1 MKFIIGKKLGMTQI
15 YDNNGNVVPVT
26 LIDASG
32 AAVTQVLKE
41 DKQGYN
47 AVQLG
52 VGSKK
57 LSKPEQGHIKDS
69 VDDKGN
75 GFAFLREFHVEGGE
89 LKKGDKIVV
98 DQFEVGDKV
107 VVRGTTKGKGFQ
119 GVVKR
124 WGFAGGNK
132 THGNKHTLRTPGS
145 IGSAFPQR
153 VFKGLKMAGHMGVDQ
168 KSVINLKVAYI
179 DKENNILGVK
189 GSVPGNNGSYVEVVT
204 RK

>member
-1 MKFIIGKKLGMTQI
+1 MTQI
-15 YDNNGNVVPVT
+15 YDDKGNVVPVT

-57 LSKPEQGHIKDS
+57 LSKPQQGHVKDFA
-69 VDDKGN
+69 DDKGN

-89 LKKGDKIVV
+89 LKKGDKIAV
-98 DQFEVGDKV
+98 DQFEIGDKV

-124 WGFAGGNK
+124 WGFAGGPK

-168 KSVINLKVAYI
+168 KSVLNLKVAYI

-189 GSVPGNNGSYVEVVT
+189 GAVPGNNGGYVEVVT
-204 RK
+204 RN